1 MTIPLKTIV
10 TLSSPIVTPVTVKVT
25 MVTIKVTVK
34 VTIDFCVNY
43 GIHRVYRKG
52 DDGDDSFP
60 YIFLGTFR
68 PDDLTYFDRKTA

>member
-1 MTIPLKTIV
+1 
-10 TLSSPIVTPVTVKVT
+10 
-25 MVTIKVTVK
+25 MVTIKMTVK

-60 YIFLGTFR
+60 YIVGGLFGR
-68 PDDLTYFDRKTA
+68 MS